1 MIYVVETFQLSDEA
15 RADPSFGEWLQT
27 FNSLVLGK
35 NPAVRSISVYAS
47 YTGAF
52 ELEIWFGMEDFSAL
66 DRSAEAE
73 KAMFQDPEV
82 MKEFDKFTTC
92 MKPIGRRIMLPIN
105 RSRES

>member
-15 RADPSFGEWLQT
+15 RADPSFGKWLQE
-27 FNSLVLGK
+27 FNSLVLEK
-35 NPAVRSISVYAS
+35 NPTVKSVNVYTS

-52 ELEIWFGMEDFSAL
+52 EIDIWFGMEDFSAL

-82 MKEFDKFTTC
+82 MKEFDKFTRY
-92 MKPIGRRIMLPIN
+92 MKPIGRRVMLPI
-105 RSRES
+105 E